1 MNEPETLAAPV
12 LPTQP
17 EGKWRREQSAFRR
30 MLPDLLRT
38 YRNQYVAIHNGAVV
52 ESGDDKIAVASK
64 AYARFGYIPI
74 FVSLVSDEPP
84 PATRLPSPRLLH
96 PEKPA

>member
-1 MNEPETLAAPV
+1 MGAIIAGIV
-12 LPTQP
+12 V
-17 EGKWRREQSAFRR
+17 G
-30 MLPDLLRT
+30 LLSWAGLL
-38 YRNQYVAIHNGAVV
+38 VIAIGVILGAV
-52 ESGDDKIAVASK
+52 SADVASK